1 MSDKGA
7 KPVCGIV
14 MPISAC
20 DGCSDLHWIDV
31 KKIISSSIVE
41 AGLQANLVSEA
52 DEVGVIHRTIIQN
65 LYDNPIVV
73 CDVSGKNP
81 NVMFELGL
89 RLAFDKA
96 TIIIKDDKTD
106 YSFDTSVIEHVTYP
120 RDLRHNIVEDFKNKL
135 ADKIKSTYS
144 KSIEDKQYSTFLKH
158 FHQIKA
164 SKLGQ
169 TEVSEQQFVLEELK
183 RLGQSMQELKII
195 NHRNYELENTV
206 LPGSNF
212 QRTFNQMNNDNN
224 QSANQ
229 RLREAAREAAMAVA
243 RERALRNI
251 NIRNSSDDPKTKID
265 ESIGKWE

>member
-1 MSDKGA
+1 MSDKET
-7 KPVCGIV
+7 KQVCGIV

-20 DGCSDLHWIDV
+20 DDCSDLHWIDV

-65 LYDNPIVV
+65 LYENPIVV

-106 YSFDTSVIEHVTYP
+106 YSFDTSVIQHITYP
-120 RDLRHNIVEDFKNKL
+120 RDLRHNMVEDFKNKL
-135 ADKIKSTYS
+135 AEKIKSTYL
-144 KSIEDKQYSTFLKH
+144 KSIEDKNYSTFLKH

-183 RLGQSMQELKII
+183 RLGQAMQVLMTQNSKIQEYT
-195 NHRNYELENTV
+195 HQTL
-206 LPGSNF
+206 LSNS
-212 QRTFNQMNNDNN
+212 QNSISDTLMNDFIDNKR
-224 QSANQ
+224 SASE
-229 RLREAAREAAMAVA
+229 RLRDTLNKNNGLINSKRNTTN
-243 RERALRNI
+243 ALASLVNYGQ
-251 NIRNSSDDPKTKID
+251 KV
-265 ESIGKWE
+265 